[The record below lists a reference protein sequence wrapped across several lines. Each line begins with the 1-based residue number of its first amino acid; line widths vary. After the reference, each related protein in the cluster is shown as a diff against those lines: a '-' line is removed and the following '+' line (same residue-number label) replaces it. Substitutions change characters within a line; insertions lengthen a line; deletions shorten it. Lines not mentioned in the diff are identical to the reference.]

1 MSSNSLENPFYHP
14 DQRTGI
20 PSKLTEVFLDPAT
33 NTALT
38 EALGEDE
45 PSKPEPQLDL
55 PPVLD
60 ISMSGKEQREV
71 EDETIWSRQKYIDW
85 AESFGK
91 DESWVDEIFTFQ
103 KNGTTVVERDLNL
116 EKTGIVCLP
125 IGLMKVKGNLRISQ
139 NPSLKLNGYPKKV
152 GGNFVCYATNLFSF
166 HGMPEEI
173 GGKIIL
179 NNNKFCSLI
188 GSSKKVNNHLD
199 LSYNQLENL
208 NGISREISGSLDL
221 DNNKQLTS
229 LEALKGTK
237 IDGFLVLSNIPATEI
252 PAGIEIGG
260 VIYIRK
266 YQTALIADAERKGYQ
281 VEIS

>member
-1 MSSNSLENPFYHP
+1 MSPNSLENPFHP
-14 DQRTGI
+14 PEQQTGI

-166 HGMPEEI
+166 HGMPEKV
-173 GGKIIL
+173 GGGIYL
-179 NNNKFCSLI
+179 QNNKISSLA
-188 GSSKKVNNHLD
+188 GLPDKMMHNLY
-199 LSYNQLENL
+199 LSHNQLENL
-208 NGISREISGSLDL
+208 DGISKEISGDL
-221 DNNKQLTS
+221 SFTENNQLTS
-229 LEALKGTK
+229 LEALRGIK
-237 IDGFLVLSNIPATEI
+237 IGGDLWLKDIPATTI

-260 VIYIRK
+260 DIYIRE
-266 YQTALIADAERKGYQ
+266 YQTDLIADAKRKGYR
-281 VEIS
+281 VEIV